1 MTPRGIPDAIERR
14 AVTVRLRVE
23 LLDLLEERRLQFE
36 EMLGFRP
43 GLQDLIES
51 LLLAGLQTNLEKGER
66 RKSKAVRKVRRA

>member
-1 MTPRGIPDAIERR
+1 MSPRGIPDAIERR

-36 EMLGFRP
+36 EMFGLRP

-51 LLLAGLQTNLEKGER
+51 LLMTGLKTNLERGAR
-66 RKSKAVRKVRRA
+66 RKSKAARKVRRA

>member
-1 MTPRGIPDAIERR
+1 MPDGIKRR

-23 LLDLLEERRLQFE
+23 LLQLLEDRRLHFE
-36 EMLGFRP
+36 EVLGFRP

-51 LLLAGLQTNLEKGER
+51 LLVAGLKANLEKGER

>member
-1 MTPRGIPDAIERR
+1 MSPRGIPDAIERR

-36 EMLGFRP
+36 EMFGLRP

-51 LLLAGLQTNLEKGER
+51 LLMTGLKTNLERGAR